1 MDERYEVGRVIL
13 DSQAS
18 APFRLVP
25 NTSPVQLTIVE
36 PLILPC
42 YIVHFPFILS
52 LDPDETVNQ
61 DVQYIIRGRRVVR

>member
-1 MDERYEVGRVIL
+1 MDESYEVGRVIL
-13 DSQAS
+13 DSQTS

-25 NTSPVQLTIVE
+25 NTPPIQLTIVE

-61 DVQYIIRGRRVVR
+61 DVQYIIHGSRVVR

>member
-25 NTSPVQLTIVE
+25 DMPPI
-36 PLILPC
+36 
-42 YIVHFPFILS
+42 
-52 LDPDETVNQ
+52 
-61 DVQYIIRGRRVVR
+61 